1 MALANQ
7 LGLTDKVVSEHHYI
21 ASLTNLS
28 AGQAAKYISKAV
40 KKNISAKDVRLLY
53 EIYFECDMEWHHSG
67 FYKGTTGKT
76 MGRTYFISP
85 DETQDIIDNF
95 DTLYPVLEE
104 QKKSTE
110 EKVFAFFWTWKNQ
123 GSKRRPRWCK
133 VLKTYEGKR
142 SSLPKNST
150 VCERKVYD
158 MAKKAEGRVYT
169 GWNEPTI
176 SEFNSGSIL
185 NTTQST

>member
-1 MALANQ
+1 
-7 LGLTDKVVSEHHYI
+7 
-21 ASLTNLS
+21 
-28 AGQAAKYISKAV
+28 
-40 KKNISAKDVRLLY
+40 
-53 EIYFECDMEWHHSG
+53 
-67 FYKGTTGKT
+67 
-76 MGRTYFISP
+76 
-85 DETQDIIDNF
+85 
-95 DTLYPVLEE
+95 
-104 QKKSTE
+104 
-110 EKVFAFFWTWKNQ
+110 VFAFFWTWKNQ

>member
-1 MALANQ
+1 
-7 LGLTDKVVSEHHYI
+7 
-21 ASLTNLS
+21 
-28 AGQAAKYISKAV
+28 
-40 KKNISAKDVRLLY
+40 
-53 EIYFECDMEWHHSG
+53 MEWHHSG
-67 FYKGTTGKT
+67 FYKGTTGET

-104 QKKSTE
+104 QKQSTE
-110 EKVFAFFWTWKNQ
+110 ENVFAFFWTWKNQ

-150 VCERKVYD
+150 VCEKKVYD